1 MKAPGIEG
9 SVDDGVDQQA
19 VEKVED
25 VSAPL
30 SDNEIGSGC
39 VQGIVH
45 GQRKAL
51 IQHNRVHYFL
61 LPQQEPERAVSPA
74 VQLLQIWGMP
84 ARWLPN
90 HPERHGQA

>member
-25 VSAPL
+25 VLAPL
-30 SDNEIGSGC
+30 SDEGIGSGC
-39 VQGIVH
+39 VQEIVH
-45 GQRKAL
+45 GQQKAL
-51 IQHNRVHYFL
+51 VQHNRVHYFL
-61 LPQQEPERAVSPA
+61 LPQQEPKRAVSPA

-84 ARWLPN
+84 AHQLPD
-90 HPERHGQA
+90 